1 MTGRL
6 RTALQAATLL
16 ALASSAISGAGGS
29 DPDRGSWLQARL
41 AGAAAGDV
49 IEVPPGTYTGPFTIE
64 RPVTLRGG
72 GRAALVGDGR
82 THVVAVRGPDVTI
95 DGFAIR
101 GSGLDLSQDHAA
113 VHVTGA
119 RVVVA
124 HNRITES
131 LHGVYVRHA
140 DGARIIGN
148 VIVGRSEV
156 LEPVDPLRNGLE
168 PGAGELCAVPLNQN
182 RRGNGVHIW
191 NSSGHVIAGN
201 TIRDTRDGIY
211 LSFVDGSEVRDN
223 DIQHVRYGLHYMY
236 SDRNRF
242 ERNLFTDNAAGAA
255 LMFSKG
261 LTLAANRFVANRS
274 HRAYGLLLQSVD
286 DTTIADN
293 EIAGN
298 TLGLFMEGG
307 HGNRVLRN
315 RVAGNHI
322 GIRVSDSSDENVFT
336 GNRFA
341 GNVHPVETSGVN
353 GSNRWALD
361 GRGND
366 WDDAS
371 RLDLDGNGIADLPH
385 RELDLF
391 GDLRRPFPAIGLL
404 AGSPGERLLRF
415 VYARIAIPGIPGVVD
430 PAPLVTGGAR

>member
-72 GRAALVGDGR
+72 GRATLVGDGR

-307 HGNRVLRN
+307 HGNRQ
-315 RVAGNHI
+315 I
-322 GIRVSDSSDENVFT
+322 
-336 GNRFA
+336 
-341 GNVHPVETSGVN
+341 
-353 GSNRWALD
+353 
-361 GRGND
+361 
-366 WDDAS
+366 
-371 RLDLDGNGIADLPH
+371 
-385 RELDLF
+385 
-391 GDLRRPFPAIGLL
+391 
-404 AGSPGERLLRF
+404 
-415 VYARIAIPGIPGVVD
+415 
-430 PAPLVTGGAR
+430 